1 MDFLLNQP
9 ATSNFE
15 SQAKSLIAASEANIA
30 RIESQIRDLERLRDR
45 ERGIIARLRMAIAPI
60 HKLPAELLVEIFLL
74 VRGHPTTLPR
84 YLKKKIRKLHTLS
97 QVCAY
102 WRRVAYTTPHLWTEP
117 LITEL
122 DKTPTAAYVAC
133 VKEWLERSAPLP
145 IPVDLRLSGT
155 SVEAGPLMDAMVTAA
170 HRWSSATL
178 DLRSLSVLSRIPT
191 DSLKSLERL
200 SLESPDVKHHAK
212 TRVFLTAV
220 RLRRLS
226 LTTPHTPQLL
236 MPWSQ
241 LTEIDVTDGSPWECL
256 DTLVQCTSLVSAHFE
271 TETWPDLP
279 DLSERQM
286 TTLGRL
292 EDFSVSFSSISGFV
306 APFFMCL
313 ALPALKK
320 LILYLDNDQ
329 TWSSA
334 DSQMMEPSDLLAVL
348 QHAPSLV
355 RLRMEGSTYCF
366 DGSIVAALQYSDT
379 LATPFAP
386 RLEDLSFS
394 YLGTA
399 LEEDALD
406 AMIQSRWWTDE
417 QLLSFPSPP
426 KVSRWA
432 SRVRGQNG
440 RVSNARAGYR
450 YLLISCSNIRYFS
463 GAGFF
468 RRNVGWPP
476 YVFDVTKKSSP
487 TSALCYY
494 AVKPS

>member
-1 MDFLLNQP
+1 
-9 ATSNFE
+9 
-15 SQAKSLIAASEANIA
+15 
-30 RIESQIRDLERLRDR
+30 
-45 ERGIIARLRMAIAPI
+45 MAIAPI

-74 VRGHPTTLPR
+74 VRSDVTFPEHR
-84 YLKKKIRKLHTLS
+84 KKKIRKLHALS

-102 WRRVAYTTPHLWTEP
+102 WRRVAYTTPHLWTEA

-122 DKTPTAAYVAC
+122 KKTPTAEYIAC

-155 SVEAGPLMDAMVTAA
+155 SVEAAPLMDVIVAA
-170 HRWSSATL
+170 HRWSSANFEL
-178 DLRSLSVLSRIPT
+178 GSLSVLSCIPT

-200 SLESPDVKHHAK
+200 FLKSPDVKHHAK
-212 TRVFLTAV
+212 TRVFLTTV

-226 LTTPHTPQLL
+226 LTTRRTAQLL

-292 EDFSVSFSSISGFV
+292 EDLSVSFLSTSGFV

-320 LILYLDNDQ
+320 LNLYLDSEQ

-334 DSQMMEPSDLLAVL
+334 EFTQFQLRSPNIEHLTIDSSQMMEPSDLLAAL

-355 RLRMEGSTYCF
+355 TLRMEVSTYCF

-379 LATPFAP
+379 LAVPFVP
-386 RLEDLSFS
+386 RLEDLFFS
-394 YLGTA
+394 YAGTA
-399 LEEDALD
+399 FEEDALD

-417 QLLSFPSPP
+417 QLLSLPSPP

-432 SRVRGQNG
+432 VIHIYSGDDDYN
-440 RVSNARAGYR
+440 VSPEFEAKLEEYR
-450 YLLISCSNIRYFS
+450 TQGLDIDIC
-463 GAGFF
+463 
-468 RRNVGWPP
+468 
-476 YVFDVTKKSSP
+476 
-487 TSALCYY
+487 
-494 AVKPS
+494 

>member
-74 VRGHPTTLPR
+74 VRSHVTFPENR
-84 YLKKKIRKLHTLS
+84 EKKIPLS

-122 DKTPTAAYVAC
+122 DKIPTAAYVAC
-133 VKEWLERSAPLP
+133 VKEWIERSAPLA

-170 HRWSSATL
+170 HRWSSANFNL
-178 DLRSLSVLSRIPT
+178 GSLSVLSCIPT

-200 SLESPDVKHHAK
+200 FLKSPDVKHHAK

-226 LTTPHTPQLL
+226 LTTRRTAQLL

-292 EDFSVSFSSISGFV
+292 EDLSVSFTSISGFV

-320 LILYLDNDQ
+320 LKLLLDSEQ

-334 DSQMMEPSDLLAVL
+334 EFTQFQLRSPNIEHLTINNSYMMVPSDLLAVL

-355 RLRMEGSTYCF
+355 RLHMYICCF
-366 DGSIVAALQYSDT
+366 DGSIVASLQYSDT
-379 LATPFAP
+379 LAVPFAP
-386 RLEDLSFS
+386 RLEDLFFS
-394 YLGTA
+394 YAGTA
-399 LEEDALD
+399 FEEDALD

-417 QLLSFPSPP
+417 QLLSLPSPP

-432 SRVRGQNG
+432 VIHIYSGDDDYN
-440 RVSNARAGYR
+440 VSPEFEAKLEECRTQG
-450 YLLISCSNIRYFS
+450 LDIDIC
-463 GAGFF
+463 
-468 RRNVGWPP
+468 
-476 YVFDVTKKSSP
+476 
-487 TSALCYY
+487 
-494 AVKPS
+494 